1 MNSSLH
7 MQVASLQI
15 EDRIRQAS
23 TARLAKQAS
32 RPAAETRGH
41 GVTSAPQCSLGHFG
55 APSPIPGARTSPRR
69 RPASSRV
76 LSQPAQRQARW

>member
-23 TARLAKQAS
+23 TARLANEAEQAS
-32 RPAAETRGH
+32 RPAATTGGH
-41 GVTSAPQCSLGHFG
+41 GVRWRRLFAH
-55 APSPIPGARTSPRR
+55 SPRR
-69 RPASSRV
+69 A
-76 LSQPAQRQARW
+76 

>member
-32 RPAAETRGH
+32 RPAAETHGH
-41 GVTSAPQCSLGHFG
+41 GVAWRRVFAHSL
-55 APSPIPGARTSPRR
+55 RR
-69 RPASSRV
+69 A
-76 LSQPAQRQARW
+76 